1 MKKIITLFPVL
12 AGICWGSA
20 GIFVRWLQ
28 AAGLDNLTIIFGRLT
43 LTVVMVGAVMLIT
56 DRKLF
61 YLNKKD
67 IPIVAFTGVVGYSL
81 MNIFYNYSIQYLSL
95 SLAAVLLCTAP
106 VYVII
111 FGAIVFKEK
120 ITPLKIVCMVAVLF
134 GCLLMTGVIETG
146 HLQWSI
152 IGIVIGV
159 LCSLS
164 NAVCTLGGNEA
175 AGVRGIHPLT
185 LLFYNSLFALIP
197 LIFFVDYGELTTFI
211 SGDPVR
217 GVGIFMLNA
226 LIASLLPNLF
236 FNYAFIYLE
245 SGVVS
250 ILASG
255 AEPTAALV
263 FGILI
268 FSEIPTLPGFIGMV
282 IVVGSIIILT
292 NSKQEKQK
300 ITRGNNEQKDT

>member
-1 MKKIITLFPVL
+1 MKKLINIFPVL

-20 GIFVRWLQ
+20 GIFVRGLQ
-28 AAGLDNLTIIFGRLT
+28 AAGLSNLTIIFGRLT
-43 LTVVMVGAVMLIT
+43 MTVIMVGVYMLIK

-61 YLNKKD
+61 YLRKKD
-67 IPIVAFTGVVGYSL
+67 IPVVAFTGIIGFSL

-111 FGAIVFKEK
+111 FGAVVFKEK
-120 ITPLKIVCMVAVLF
+120 ITPLKILCMFAVLF
-134 GCLLMTGVIETG
+134 GCLLMTGVIV
-146 HLQWSI
+146 L
-152 IGIVIGV
+152 GIMIGV

-164 NAVCTLGGNEA
+164 NAVCTLGCNEA
-175 AGVRGIHPLT
+175 SGVRGVHQVT
-185 LLFYNSLFALIP
+185 LLFYNSLFALLP
-197 LIFFVDYGELTTFI
+197 LTFFMDFGELASFI
-211 SGDPVR
+211 APEPVK
-217 GVGIFMLNA
+217 GVGIFILNA
-226 LIASLLPNLF
+226 LITSLLPNLF
-236 FNYAFIYLE
+236 FNYAFIYME

-255 AEPTAALV
+255 AEPTAVLI
-263 FGILI
+263 FGIMI
-268 FSEIPTLPGFIGMV
+268 FSEIPTIPGFLGMV

-300 ITRGNNEQKDT
+300 ITRSDTA